1 MVVARCEAA
10 QGKPEATI
18 SWITTLSG
26 RYNHTSVHES
36 DGTVTVKSEY
46 RMIPKPDDN
55 GKEITYPPSV
65 TIDGYDSNWFMGR
78 TDAFLICQADA
89 NPEPTEITWN
99 AASGQL
105 PPSVQVDKNRLVV
118 RKVDETVNTTFICE
132 AKNRLGSGK
141 KELVALVIGDSQG
154 DSFNAK
160 HLQHWSQVSSSLHT
174 QDQVRSGAKP
184 TPSLSNESTEDTSSA
199 GMVAGAI
206 LGSLL
211 ALILVGALVTVLVT
225 RSRRQQH
232 GYTGDGEQAAYC
244 NKTRLFGGKKVSK
257 NGAGANNNGPIY
269 SYRESEP
276 GALTEKCNE
285 FPHLKTSTPTAH
297 DILLSGDLSE
307 AERRKF
313 EAMNDSLD
321 EEDDERYDR
330 FCGLPPSYQIH
341 RHESECAPYLDDD
354 MESQR
359 DGSIISRTAIYV

>member
-1 MVVARCEAA
+1 MAVWSQRVRVEYEVTAYPNSSVNLRCEFTNSGNTKLTQVSWMFERVEGDRHNIAVFHPVYGASFPNKDFEGRVHFTQSSLENPSIRIERLSMADAGRYICEFATYPSGNEQGTTTLTMLAKPKNSARANSVQSGSSEMVVARCEAA

-55 GKEITYPPSV
+55 GKEITCLALYDPPSV

-141 KELVALVIGDSQG
+141 KELVALVI
-154 DSFNAK
+154 
-160 HLQHWSQVSSSLHT
+160 
-174 QDQVRSGAKP
+174 
-184 TPSLSNESTEDTSSA
+184 
-199 GMVAGAI
+199 
-206 LGSLL
+206 
-211 ALILVGALVTVLVT
+211 
-225 RSRRQQH
+225 
-232 GYTGDGEQAAYC
+232 
-244 NKTRLFGGKKVSK
+244 
-257 NGAGANNNGPIY
+257 
-269 SYRESEP
+269 
-276 GALTEKCNE
+276 
-285 FPHLKTSTPTAH
+285 
-297 DILLSGDLSE
+297 
-307 AERRKF
+307 
-313 EAMNDSLD
+313 
-321 EEDDERYDR
+321 
-330 FCGLPPSYQIH
+330 
-341 RHESECAPYLDDD
+341 
-354 MESQR
+354 
-359 DGSIISRTAIYV
+359 